1 MMSLL
6 VAADSHAL
14 IIVHI
19 TGTVALDLVL
29 VVGPFWFAE
38 ECYPKILG
46 GQVLHAT
53 DCARI
58 SMPCRVLLY
67 LRTVLGASVECPRE
81 LRQEGLDIGV
91 PSMLQQCRDLRL
103 SECRGYVLVH
113 PS

>member
-46 GQVLHAT
+46 GQVLNAT
-53 DCARI
+53 ESVGI
-58 SMPCRVLLY
+58 FMPRRVFLY
-67 LRTVLGASVECPRE
+67 LRRVFGAMVEGPRE

-103 SECRGYVLVH
+103 GECRGYVLVD